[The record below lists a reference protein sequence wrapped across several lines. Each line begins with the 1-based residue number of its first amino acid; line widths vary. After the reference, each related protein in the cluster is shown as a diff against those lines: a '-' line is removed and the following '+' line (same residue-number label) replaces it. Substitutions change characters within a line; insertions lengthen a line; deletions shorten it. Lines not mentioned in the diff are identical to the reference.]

1 MIKLKTNKKGEGK
14 NVGGADNSFHTGYL
28 RENLIGQ
35 NFKGSK
41 VINVTN
47 KYIETEN
54 GTYSKKGLNINFVET
69 NPNAG
74 GYISQRRD

>member
-1 MIKLKTNKKGEGK
+1 MAKGK
-14 NVGGADNSFHTGYL
+14 NVGGAANSFHTGYL
-28 RENLIGQ
+28 RDNMVGQ

-41 VINVTN
+41 VTNVTN

-54 GTYSKKGLNINFVET
+54 GSYSKKGLNVNFEGT
-69 NPNAG
+69 NPDAG